1 MIDYLSEINTEI
13 MNKVLIECIE
23 NGKKNPIIPDEF
35 KCDSILSPHTELTD
49 VEMS

>member
-13 MNKVLIECIE
+13 MNKVLTECIE
-23 NGKKNPIIPDEF
+23 NGKKNPIIPDEIN
-35 KCDSILSPHTELTD
+35 CDSILSPHTELTD